1 MDFLEKKTFYVTR
14 EKLKELEH
22 EYAKLVAFERD
33 KTVGQEAPK
42 VLESEDMNP
51 EFVAYQED
59 MDRLRLRIDELSNI
73 IDRHVIIKKPPK
85 EKRAL
90 VDIGAKVR
98 IGTNGKNNEFTI
110 VGTLEADP
118 EAGKISNES
127 PVGAA
132 LIGRKVGDE
141 IVIPAHDN
149 QKYKIKNISY
159 EISWLLK
166 KPRGRG
172 FFAASVVY

>member
-1 MDFLEKKTFYVTR
+1 MDFLEKKTFYVTK
-14 EKLKELEH
+14 EKLKELEREH
-22 EYAKLVAFERD
+22 AKLVVFERD

-59 MDRLRLRIDELSNI
+59 MDRLRLRIDELQNI
-73 IDRHVIIKKPPK
+73 IEHHVIIKNPSK
-85 EKRAL
+85 EKQAL

-98 IGTNGKNNEFTI
+98 LAVNGKEDEFMI

-118 EAGKISNES
+118 DEGKISNES

-141 IVIPAHDN
+141 ITISAHDN
-149 QKYKIKNISY
+149 LKYKIKQISY
-159 EISWLLK
+159 EIS
-166 KPRGRG
+166 
-172 FFAASVVY
+172 